1 MPRRFALALLA
12 LLILLLLGL
21 LVGRRVNEA
30 RQRRQVA
37 ARPTPTRTIPP
48 PPTPIPARLVSI
60 WFENAEDGLFHPE
73 AREVPAAVD
82 DVASLRSLAAAVL
95 EGPRH
100 PALLK
105 PFPDGWTLR
114 AAFRLANGLAVLDL
128 APPAPP
134 TPAPTPTPE
143 PSPAG
148 TEGKKGA
155 KKREPTPTSPPPVA
169 IAEPPKRWETGSSEE
184 VGAVQSLVLTV
195 TKNLHSISRVIL
207 LVGGEPVETLAGH
220 VDLTHPLLPDLSRA
234 ADEAPLVAP
243 MPEPAV
249 SPSPADAP
257 SSLPPAPAV
266 ARPATSPSA
275 APPALPPPPAASRV
289 PSPRQVPAAPAP
301 RPVASPT
308 PRPAKDPYLT

>member
-21 LVGRRVNEA
+21 LIGRRVHEA
-30 RQRRQVA
+30 RQKRQVA

-60 WFENAEDGLFHPE
+60 WFESAEDGLFHPE

-82 DVASLRSLAAAVL
+82 DVAFLRSLAGAVL

-114 AAFRLANGLAVLDL
+114 AAFRLADGLAVLDL

-134 TPAPTPTPE
+134 TPTPTPE
-143 PSPAG
+143 PSPV
-148 TEGKKGA
+148 EVPGKKGA
-155 KKREPTPTSPPPVA
+155 KKPEPTPTIPPPVA
-169 IAEPPKRWETGSSEE
+169 IAELPKRWETGSSEE
-184 VGAVQSLVLTV
+184 VGATQSLVLTV
-195 TKNLHSISRVIL
+195 TKNLHSVSRVIL

-220 VDLTHPLLPDLSRA
+220 VDLTHPLLPDVSRA
-234 ADEAPLVAP
+234 ADEAPLMAP
-243 MPEPAV
+243 MPET
-249 SPSPADAP
+249 SPAPGPAAGT
-257 SSLPPAPAV
+257 PPA
-266 ARPATSPSA
+266 SPGS
-275 APPALPPPPAASRV
+275 APPVASPVPSTRQLPAASPPPPLAR
-289 PSPRQVPAAPAP
+289 
-301 RPVASPT
+301 PT
-308 PRPAKDPYLT
+308 PRPAKDTFRT